1 MRNCIPEKMKKRP
14 MHVRRLSYGLA
25 AEITG
30 IDLRQPL
37 DDTTVRAVR
46 QAWLDNN
53 VLVLPNQDITPEQQI
68 RFSRY
73 LGPVEDY
80 PLTHYRLKGHPE
92 IFLLTNQ
99 PIEGKPSETRNAG
112 RHWHSDLSFT
122 AKPALGSILRCIE
135 IPDVG
140 GTTLFANQYLAYDT
154 LSPKFQALLDDL
166 WAVHELFSKTKDLKN
181 LDQGQ
186 VRDLK
191 KQNPR
196 IAQPVVR
203 VHPETGRKALYVS
216 VAVTTQIVGMNP
228 EESDAILEFLFA
240 HQTQSHFTYRHTWRP
255 HDIVMWDNRC
265 TLHMAVPDHN
275 HSQPRVMYRT
285 TISGTPSGQVLNED
299 QTIAAA

>member
-1 MRNCIPEKMKKRP
+1 MEI
-14 MHVRRLSYGLA
+14 RRLSYGLG
-25 AEITG
+25 AEIRG
-30 IDLRQPL
+30 VDLRESL
-37 DDTTVRAVR
+37 DDATSRAIR
-46 QAWLDNN
+46 QAWLDHN
-53 VLVLPNQDITPEQQI
+53 VLVLRDQDITPEQQI
-68 RFSRY
+68 RFSR
-73 LGPVEDY
+73 LFGPVEDY
-80 PLTHYRLKGHPE
+80 PLAHYRLKGHPE

-122 AKPALGSILRCIE
+122 SKPALGSILRCIE

-154 LSPKFQALLDDL
+154 LSAKFRALIDDL
-166 WAVHELFSKTKDLKN
+166 WAVHELFSKTKDLRN

-186 VRDLK
+186 VRDMK
-191 KQNPR
+191 KENPR

-216 VAVTTQIVGMNP
+216 VAVTTQIVGMSKD
-228 EESDAILEFLFA
+228 ESDAILEFLFE
-240 HQTQSHFTYRHTWRP
+240 HQVQSHFTYRHVWRP

-265 TLHMAVPDHN
+265 TLHMAVPDHD

-285 TISGTPSGQVLNED
+285 TVTGTPSGRILNED
-299 QTIAAA
+299 SAAA